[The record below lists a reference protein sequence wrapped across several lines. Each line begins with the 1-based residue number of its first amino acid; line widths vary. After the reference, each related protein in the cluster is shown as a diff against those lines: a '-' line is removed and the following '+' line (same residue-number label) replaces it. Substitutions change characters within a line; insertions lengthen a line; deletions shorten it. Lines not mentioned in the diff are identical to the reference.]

1 MGFPYSKMNET
12 CLPGRMI
19 VFGWGAGSMSENDQ
33 VTDAQG
39 DESTEGEAGY
49 TRREAMES
57 VRKYALGASVVAL
70 SSAAAVTQ
78 AAATS
83 P

>member
-1 MGFPYSKMNET
+1 MVAFE
-12 CLPGRMI
+12 
-19 VFGWGAGSMSENDQ
+19 WGAGPMSENNQ

-39 DESTEGEAGY
+39 DESIEGEAGY

-70 SSAAAVTQ
+70 SSAAAVTE

-83 P
+83 